1 MRHYHILTNL
11 LIVTLWL
18 FGIDIPAAWAK
29 AEQNNCKLTY
39 FQGLTKDLKRFDNS
53 DLSKYQNVAA
63 KLEHCLN
70 ESTPDLYL
78 FKNEIF
84 YKMGL
89 IHLSLGNDMKAMN
102 AFEELKNLGDSYY
115 NVSKERLSDLYT
127 SFGLWARLKNL
138 LPEDDT
144 SEFFKSLNK
153 TLYEKIYD
161 ENKFSTIDDE
171 LVPMLNISPYDID
184 ILTIR
189 SDFLFRKLI
198 DSSHFNDLTVAY
210 EITRVYETILEK
222 HKIMLSLDKRI
233 QIHYSIAMI
242 QLLIL
247 NIEPTQHIRKCL
259 SIDMDYKPC
268 KDLSLMVSRLN
279 KINPTRSQL
288 FDTQTYTSEKN
299 IDWEEINKYYTV
311 DKRKNQINY
320 DWINNHIVESINRNI
335 DLFITHRPIT
345 KKLFLKKDT
354 KTELVSTAD
363 NFAFFKFIDIIL
375 CQANME
381 LSLKSKNKKEHKKLM
396 DHYCKKIMKE
406 TFSKEDLDKFVNTLN
421 KKDAQLPEEFIN
433 TVWNTYPTVA
443 IYMVDKIISR
453 KNFRLHNGQLQDVII
468 KFFDDNSLFNTMD
481 PFIQKEASIIQKIMN
496 QKQKLNEQ
504 RQQQQQ
510 RQFFQQFAGGQQ
522 GQQRGPPP
530 QQPPAHNP
538 DKDYYKILSVPK
550 DANSKEIRKAYL
562 NLTKKYHPDKQG
574 NMSEDEQ
581 KKVHE
586 KMSEIN
592 EAYEILSDDSKR
604 NEYDNMSR
612 GGGPGA
618 GASFG
623 NQRQQG
629 NRNGWF
635 NFQQQAQGN
644 PFPFGNMRGGF

>member
-1 MRHYHILTNL
+1 MKYNYIIINL
-11 LIVTLWL
+11 LVIALWL
-18 FGIDIPAAWAK
+18 CGISIPVTCARTDK
-29 AEQNNCKLTY
+29 DNCELTY

-63 KLEHCLN
+63 KLEHCLDD
-70 ESTPDLYL
+70 STTGLRL

-89 IHLSLGNDMKAMN
+89 IHLSMGNDMKAMN

-115 NVSKERLSDLYT
+115 NLSKERLSDLYT
-127 SFGLWARLKNL
+127 QFGLWDRLQKL

-144 SEFFKSLNK
+144 SEFFESLNK

-161 ENKFSTIDDE
+161 EEKFSTIDDE

-189 SDFLFRKLI
+189 SDFLFRRLI

-210 EITRVYETILEK
+210 EITRIYETILEK

-233 QIHYSIAMI
+233 KIHYSIALI

-279 KINPTRSQL
+279 KINPTRLQL
-288 FDTQTYTSEKN
+288 FDTQTYSSEKD
-299 IDWEEINKYYTV
+299 IDWEKINKYYTV
-311 DKRKNQINY
+311 DKRKNLINY
-320 DWINNHIVESINRNI
+320 DWINNQIVESINGNI
-335 DLFITHRPIT
+335 DLLITDRPIT
-345 KKLFLKKDT
+345 KNLFTKKDT
-354 KTELVSTAD
+354 TITEIVSNAD
-363 NFAFFKFIDIIL
+363 NFAFFKFIDVIL

-381 LSLKSKNKKEHKKLM
+381 LSLKGKNRNEHKKLM
-396 DHYCKKIMKE
+396 DHYCKKIMKQ
-406 TFSKEDLDKFVNTLN
+406 TFTKEELDNFVNTLT
-421 KKDAQLPEEFIN
+421 KKDAKLPEEFIN
-433 TVWNTYPTVA
+433 DVWNTYPTVA
-443 IYMVDKIISR
+443 IYMIDKIISR
-453 KNFRLHNGQLQDVII
+453 KNFRLHNGQLQDIII
-468 KFFDDNSLFNTMD
+468 KFFNDNSLFNTMD
-481 PFIQKEASIIQKIMN
+481 PVIKKEAAIIQKMMN

-522 GQQRGPPP
+522 GQQYQQRGPPP

-538 DKDYYKILSVPK
+538 DKDYYKILNISK
-550 DANSKEIRKAYL
+550 GANSKEIRKAYL

-574 NMSEDEQ
+574 SLSEEEQ

-592 EAYEILSDDSKR
+592 EAYEILSDDTKR
-604 NEYDNMSR
+604 NDYDNMGR
-612 GGGPGA
+612 GRQG
-618 GASFG
+618 FG
-623 NQRQQG
+623 NQGQEG
-629 NRNGWF
+629 NPNGWF
-635 NFQQQAQGN
+635 NFQQQGQGN